1 MLEQHSYTDI
11 NAAIWDQ
18 WARDGIA
25 WSIPVSHE
33 VFQRAQA
40 GQWDVILTASRPVPH
55 SWFGELAG
63 KRVLGLASG
72 GGQQIPILCA
82 RGAVCTVLDY
92 SQEQLA
98 RERLVA
104 QREGYAVEIVRGDM
118 TQPLP
123 FVDESFDLVFHPVS
137 NCYVEDVQH
146 VWDECFRVLRPGG
159 RLLAGMDN
167 GLNFL
172 FDLAPDRLQSPALQ
186 PPAGQPRG
194 AGAHGG
200 PGGGRPVFP
209 QLGGAA
215 GRPAESGFPPAGF
228 VRGPGP
234 GGQRPAAGLRAP
246 VHRHPGGKARSPW
259 AGDGEM
265 SKRPARTISKTP

>member
-11 NAAIWDQ
+11 NAETWDQ

-92 SQEQLA
+92 SRSSWSGSALWPSGRA
-98 RERLVA
+98 TPWRL
-104 QREGYAVEIVRGDM
+104 
-118 TQPLP
+118 
-123 FVDESFDLVFHPVS
+123 F
-137 NCYVEDVQH
+137 
-146 VWDECFRVLRPGG
+146 
-159 RLLAGMDN
+159 
-167 GLNFL
+167 
-172 FDLAPDRLQSPALQ
+172 
-186 PPAGQPRG
+186 
-194 AGAHGG
+194 
-200 PGGGRPVFP
+200 
-209 QLGGAA
+209 AA
-215 GRPAESGFPPAGF
+215 
-228 VRGPGP
+228 
-234 GGQRPAAGLRAP
+234 
-246 VHRHPGGKARSPW
+246 
-259 AGDGEM
+259 
-265 SKRPARTISKTP
+265 T